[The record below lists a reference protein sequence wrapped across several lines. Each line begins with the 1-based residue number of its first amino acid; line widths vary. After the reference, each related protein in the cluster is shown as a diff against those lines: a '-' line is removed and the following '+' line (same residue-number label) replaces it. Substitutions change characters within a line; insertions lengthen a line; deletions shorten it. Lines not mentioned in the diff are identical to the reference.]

1 MTVRAVETLKKVD
14 LIACEDTRHSKI
26 LLDHYGIQK
35 PLVSFFN
42 FNEKR
47 RVPEMIQKL
56 MNGQN
61 IALISDAGT
70 PGIADPGFKLI
81 QGALNEGIP
90 IEAMPGPSAIITALV
105 LSGLPTDRFCFEGF
119 FPVKSGQRQNKLK
132 SIANEE
138 RTIVFYESPHRI
150 LKTLADIQT
159 VLGDIDIVVARE
171 LTKKFEEVVRC
182 KVSAALK
189 RFSEQKVR
197 GEFVVLFHLSNA

>member
-197 GEFVVLFHLSNA
+197 GEFVVLFHLSHA